1 MLSAFTET
9 WHRGRRGAALVWVV
23 AGRAIFGPLPDSQA
37 GDVHLLPAAPF
48 SFGRKELGTDGD
60 ERRHHLQT
68 WMAQLDPKVA
78 APRVGAGQDVASES
92 FGKGSLLEPGW
103 MRENAKALR
112 ASTLPE

>member
-9 WHRGRRGAALVWVV
+9 WHRGRAALDWVV

-68 WMAQLDPKVA
+68 WMAQLDPNVA